1 MYVCYVLT
9 NLKERTTIITITTT
23 TALHT
28 GRCINQCVNITG
40 KGSGYNRN
48 QSGMHCRHQ
57 PPTSLVIAYIKEKRG
72 VRLAS
77 SNTFLPMNIPTLHV
91 LASTLSPSIYLPH
104 NQRTFILLLNTK
116 KTKKRAVDIYE
127 NESQNFLQIVY

>member
-1 MYVCYVLT
+1 MYVCDVLT

-40 KGSGYNRN
+40 KGSGDNRN

-77 SNTFLPMNIPTLHV
+77 SNTIKYLSTHTHTTRTGIYPFPLYLFATQSAHFYF
-91 LASTLSPSIYLPH
+91 ASQHQKNKKEGCGYL
-104 NQRTFILLLNTK
+104 
-116 KTKKRAVDIYE
+116 
-127 NESQNFLQIVY
+127 